1 MARMPHQTN
10 QIRNV
15 ALVGHGGVGKT
26 TVAEALLFAAG
37 VTSRPGRV
45 DDGTS
50 VLDREPE
57 EIDRR
62 STVSLALA
70 SFDWKTS
77 DGQTYRVNLLDT
89 PGHPDFEADVNAAL
103 AVADLV
109 VIVVSATDGVEI
121 GTEVAWHKC
130 VELGL
135 PRMFFVTREDKHRA
149 DFEAVVAQLRKTFG
163 QGVTPLEL
171 PLGEAETLHG
181 LADVL
186 TEQAIEYDTAGHHTE
201 PLPAD
206 IAEHEHEVHDQV
218 VEEIVSGDDA
228 QLERYLEGDIPSVV
242 ELQRTLAAEVL
253 ACSEFPVLLGSGITA
268 VGIDELG
275 DFICKLGPSPAD
287 RPVTVSAG
295 DQLVEVAAD
304 PGAKPLVQVF
314 KTISDQYLGQI
325 SLVKVVCGSLG
336 ADTTLRDSGTGR
348 DERVHAPFH
357 LRGSEQ
363 TPAGKATAGDLV
375 GAAKLTSATGA
386 TLAPPDQPVRID
398 PPALPNANLAV
409 TLVPATQNDDD
420 KLSSALGRLVDEDP
434 ALKVGHDPASRR
446 TVLRGVGDAHIHVAV
461 ARLARKYGVNVKT
474 DAVPIEFRRTVTQT
488 VEVEG
493 RLKKQSG
500 GHGQFAV
507 VNLRVSPL
515 PRGGG
520 FEFADMVVGGA
531 IPKQYVAAC
540 RLGIEEAMTR
550 GGTEG
555 IPVVDVKVECLDGKT
570 HSVDSSDMAFR
581 TAAST
586 GFFEAVQKAGPALL
600 EPVSLVT
607 VEVPTE
613 LQGDVLGDLS
623 SRRGRVLGS
632 DVESGIQ
639 TIRAE
644 VPTVEL
650 ATYAVDLRALT
661 GGRGRLTIE
670 HSRYDVVPDHLAGK
684 LLESQKK

>member
-1 MARMPHQTN
+1 MPHQTS

-26 TVAEALLFAAG
+26 TIAEALLFAAG

-70 SFDWKTS
+70 SFDWKTA
-77 DGQTYRVNLLDT
+77 DGQSYRVNLLDT
-89 PGHPDFEADVNAAL
+89 PGHPDFEADANAAL
-103 AVADLV
+103 AVADLA

-135 PRMFFVTREDKHRA
+135 PRIFFVTREDKHRA
-149 DFEAVVAQLRKTFG
+149 DFEGVVAQLRNTFG
-163 QGVTPLEL
+163 HGVTPLEL

-186 TEQAIEYDTAGHHTE
+186 SEQAIEYDAAGHHTE
-201 PLPAD
+201 ALPDD
-206 IAEHEHEVHDQV
+206 IADREHAIHDQV

-228 QLERYLEGDIPSVV
+228 QLERYLEGEVPSLG
-242 ELQRTLAAEVL
+242 ELQHTLAAEVL
-253 ACSEFPVLLGSGITA
+253 ACTEFPVLLGSGSTA

-275 DFICKLGPSPAD
+275 DFICALGPSPAD
-287 RPVTVSAG
+287 RPVTVTVG
-295 DQLVEVAAD
+295 DQQVEVSAD
-304 PGAKPLVQVF
+304 PGAPPLVQVF
-314 KTISDQYLGQI
+314 KTISDQYMGQI
-325 SLVKVVCGSLG
+325 SLFKVVSGSLAG
-336 ADTTLRDSGTGR
+336 DTTLRDSATGR
-348 DERVHAPFH
+348 DERIHAPFH

-363 TPAGKATAGDLV
+363 SPAGKATAGDLV

-386 TLAPPDQPVRID
+386 TLAPHDQRVTIE
-398 PPALPNANLAV
+398 PPPLPNANLAV

-420 KLSSALGRLVDEDP
+420 KLPSALARLVDEDP
-434 ALKVGHDPASRR
+434 ALKVGHDPTSRR
-446 TVLRGVGDAHIHVAV
+446 TVLRGVGDAHINVAV
-461 ARLARKYGVNVKT
+461 ARLARKYGVTVKT
-474 DAVPIEFRRTVTQT
+474 DAVPIEFRRTVTQS

-507 VNLRVSPL
+507 VNLRVSPM
-515 PRGGG
+515 PRGEG
-520 FEFADMVVGGA
+520 FEFADRVVGGA
-531 IPKQYVAAC
+531 IPKQYVTAV
-540 RLGIEEAMTR
+540 RLGIEEAMGR
-550 GGTEG
+550 GGTEA

-600 EPVSLVT
+600 EPISIVT
-607 VEVPTE
+607 VEVPAA
-613 LQGDVLGDLS
+613 LQGDVLGDFS
-623 SRRGRVLGS
+623 SRRGRVIGT
-632 DVESGIQ
+632 DVANGVQ

-650 ATYAVDLRALT
+650 STYAVDMRALT

-670 HSRYDVVPDHLAGK
+670 HSRYDVVPEHLASK
-684 LLESQKK
+684 LLQSRAK

>member
-1 MARMPHQTN
+1 MPHQTS

-26 TVAEALLFAAG
+26 TIAEALLFAAG

-70 SFDWKTS
+70 SFDWKTAE
-77 DGQTYRVNLLDT
+77 GHTCRVNLLDT

-130 VELGL
+130 VQLGL

-149 DFEAVVAQLRKTFG
+149 DFEGVVAQLRKTFG

-186 TEQAIEYDTAGHHTE
+186 TEQAHEYDSSGRHTE
-201 PLPAD
+201 ALPDD
-206 IAEHEHEVHDQV
+206 IAEHEHEIHDQV

-228 QLERYLEGDIPSVV
+228 QLERYLEGDIPSVG
-242 ELQRTLAAEVL
+242 ELQQTLAAEVL
-253 ACSEFPVLLGSGITA
+253 ACTEFPVLLGSGITA

-275 DFICKLGPSPAD
+275 DFICSLGPSPEA
-287 RPVTVSAG
+287 RPVTVNAG
-295 DQLVEVAAD
+295 GQTVEVAAD
-304 PGAKPLVQVF
+304 PGGAPLVRVF
-314 KTISDQYLGQI
+314 KTISDQYMGQI
-325 SLVKVVCGSLG
+325 SLFKVVSGTLG
-336 ADTTLRDSGTGR
+336 ADTTLRDTTTGR

-363 TPAGKATAGDLV
+363 TAAGKATAGDLV
-375 GAAKLTSATGA
+375 GAAKLTAATGA
-386 TLAPPDQPVRID
+386 TLAPPDQPVTID
-398 PPALPNANLAV
+398 PPVLPNANLAV

-434 ALKVGHDPASRR
+434 ALKVGHDPTSRR

-474 DAVPIEFRRTVTQT
+474 DAVPIEFRRTVTQS

-520 FEFADMVVGGA
+520 FEFADRVVGGA
-531 IPKQYVAAC
+531 VPKQYVAAC
-540 RLGIEEAMTR
+540 RIGIEEAMTR

-600 EPVSLVT
+600 EPISLVT

-623 SRRGRVLGS
+623 SRRGRVVGT
-632 DVESGIQ
+632 DVDSGIQ

-650 ATYAVDLRALT
+650 STYAVEIRALT
-661 GGRGRLTIE
+661 GGRGRLTIQ
-670 HSRYDVVPDHLAGK
+670 HARYDVVPEHLAPK
-684 LLESQKK
+684 LLESRVK

>member
-1 MARMPHQTN
+1 MPHETS

-15 ALVGHGGVGKT
+15 ALIGHGGVGKT

-37 VTSRPGRV
+37 VTSRAGRV

-57 EIDRR
+57 EVDRR

-70 SFDWKTS
+70 SFDWKTEA
-77 DGQTYRVNLLDT
+77 GQTYRVNLLDT

-103 AVADLV
+103 AVADLA

-121 GTEVAWHKC
+121 GTEAAWHKC

-135 PRMFFVTREDKHRA
+135 PRLFFVTREDKHRA
-149 DFEAVVAQLRKTFG
+149 DFDGVVEQLRKTFG
-163 QGVTPLEL
+163 SGVTQLEI
-171 PLGEAETLHG
+171 PLGEAETFHG

-186 TEQAIEYDTAGHHTE
+186 HEQAIEYDASGHHTE
-201 PLPAD
+201 AVPDD
-206 IAEHEHEVHDQV
+206 IAEREHAVHDQL

-228 QLERYLEGDIPSVV
+228 QLERYLEGDVPSAG
-242 ELQRTLAAEVL
+242 ELEHTLAAEVL
-253 ACSEFPVLLGSGITA
+253 TCTEFPVLVGSGYTG
-268 VGIDELG
+268 VGVDALG
-275 DFICKLGPSPAD
+275 DFICLLGPSPAD
-287 RPVTVSAG
+287 RPTAVGAG
-295 DQLVEVAAD
+295 DQRIEVPADSSAA
-304 PGAKPLVQVF
+304 PLLQVF
-314 KTISDQYLGQI
+314 KTISDQYMGQI
-325 SLVKVVCGSLG
+325 SLFKVVSGSLG
-336 ADTTLRDSGTGR
+336 GDTTLRDTSSGR

-363 TPAGKATAGDLV
+363 IPAGKVVAGDLV
-375 GAAKLTSATGA
+375 AAAKLTAATGA
-386 TLAPPDQPVRID
+386 TLAPQGQPVAID
-398 PPALPNANLAV
+398 PPHLPEANLAV

-420 KLSSALGRLVDEDP
+420 KLSNALARLVDEDP
-434 ALKVGHDPASRR
+434 ALKVGHDPITRR
-446 TVLRGVGDAHIHVAV
+446 TVLRGVGDAHLNVAV

-474 DAVPIEFRRTVTQT
+474 DAVPIEFRRTVTQS
-488 VEVEG
+488 VETEG

-507 VNLRVSPL
+507 VNIRVSPL
-515 PRGGG
+515 PRGEG
-520 FEFADMVVGGA
+520 FDFVDKVVGGA
-531 IPKQYVAAC
+531 IPKQYVTAV
-540 RLGIEEAMTR
+540 RLGIEEAMGR
-550 GGTEG
+550 GGPDG
-555 IPVVDVKVECLDGKT
+555 IPVVDVRVECLDGKT

-600 EPVSLVT
+600 EPISLIT
-607 VEVPTE
+607 VDVPTE

-623 SRRGRVLGS
+623 SRRARVVGS
-632 DVESGIQ
+632 DVEAGVQ

-650 ATYAVDLRALT
+650 STYATDLRSLT
-661 GGRGRLTIE
+661 GGRGRLKIE
-670 HSRYDVVPDHLAGK
+670 HHHYDVVPEHLAPK
-684 LLESQKK
+684 LLEARAK

>member
-1 MARMPHQTN
+1 MPHETS

-15 ALVGHGGVGKT
+15 ALIGHGGVGKT

-37 VTSRPGRV
+37 VTTRAGRV

-70 SFDWKTS
+70 SFDWRTEA
-77 DGQTYRVNLLDT
+77 GQTYRVNLLDT

-103 AVADLV
+103 AVADLA

-149 DFEAVVAQLRKTFG
+149 DFESVVAQLRKTFG
-163 QGVTPLEL
+163 AGVTPLEI
-171 PLGEAETLHG
+171 PLGEAETFHG

-186 TEQAIEYDTAGHHTE
+186 HEHAIENDAAGHHTE
-201 PLPAD
+201 PVPDD
-206 IAEHEHEVHDQV
+206 IAEREHAVHDQL

-228 QLERYLEGDIPSVV
+228 QLERYLEGDMPSAG
-242 ELQRTLAAEVL
+242 ELEHTLAVEVL
-253 ACSEFPVLLGSGITA
+253 GCTEFPVLVGSGYSG
-268 VGIDELG
+268 VGIDALG
-275 DFICKLGPSPAD
+275 DFICLLGPSPAD
-287 RPVTVSAG
+287 RPVAVGAG
-295 DQLVEVAAD
+295 DQRVEVPAD
-304 PGAKPLVQVF
+304 PSAAPLLQVF
-314 KTISDQYLGQI
+314 KTISDQYMGQI
-325 SLVKVVCGSLG
+325 SLFKVVSGSLG
-336 ADTTLRDSGTGR
+336 ADTTLRDPASGR

-363 TPAGKATAGDLV
+363 IPAGKVVAGDLV
-375 GAAKLTSATGA
+375 AAAKLTAATGA
-386 TLAPPDQPVRID
+386 TLAPHGQPVTID
-398 PPALPNANLAV
+398 PPRLPEANLAV

-420 KLSSALGRLVDEDP
+420 KLSNALSRLVDEDP
-434 ALKVGHDPASRR
+434 ALKVGHDPITRR
-446 TVLRGVGDAHIHVAV
+446 TVLRGVGDAHLHVAV

-474 DAVPIEFRRTVTQT
+474 DAVPIEFRRTVTQS
-488 VEVEG
+488 VETEG

-507 VNLRVSPL
+507 VNIRVSPM
-515 PRGGG
+515 PRGEG
-520 FEFADMVVGGA
+520 FEFVDKVVGGA
-531 IPKQYVAAC
+531 IPKQYVTAV
-540 RLGIEEAMTR
+540 RLGIEEAMAR
-550 GGTEG
+550 GGSDG
-555 IPVVDVKVECLDGKT
+555 IPVVDVRVECLDGKT

-600 EPVSLVT
+600 EPISLIT
-607 VEVPTE
+607 VDVPTE

-623 SRRGRVLGS
+623 SRRARVVGS
-632 DVESGIQ
+632 DVEAGVQ
-639 TIRAE
+639 TIKAE

-650 ATYAVDLRALT
+650 STYATELRSLT

-670 HSRYDVVPDHLAGK
+670 HHHYDVVPEHLAAK
-684 LLESQKK
+684 LLESRAK

>member
-1 MARMPHQTN
+1 
-10 QIRNV
+10 
-15 ALVGHGGVGKT
+15 
-26 TVAEALLFAAG
+26 
-37 VTSRPGRV
+37 
-45 DDGTS
+45 
-50 VLDREPE
+50 
-57 EIDRR
+57 
-62 STVSLALA
+62 
-70 SFDWKTS
+70 
-77 DGQTYRVNLLDT
+77 
-89 PGHPDFEADVNAAL
+89 
-103 AVADLV
+103 
-109 VIVVSATDGVEI
+109 
-121 GTEVAWHKC
+121 
-130 VELGL
+130 
-135 PRMFFVTREDKHRA
+135 
-149 DFEAVVAQLRKTFG
+149 
-163 QGVTPLEL
+163 
-171 PLGEAETLHG
+171 
-181 LADVL
+181 
-186 TEQAIEYDTAGHHTE
+186 
-201 PLPAD
+201 
-206 IAEHEHEVHDQV
+206 
-218 VEEIVSGDDA
+218 
-228 QLERYLEGDIPSVV
+228 
-242 ELQRTLAAEVL
+242 
-253 ACSEFPVLLGSGITA
+253 
-268 VGIDELG
+268 
-275 DFICKLGPSPAD
+275 
-287 RPVTVSAG
+287 
-295 DQLVEVAAD
+295 
-304 PGAKPLVQVF
+304 VF
-314 KTISDQYLGQI
+314 KTISDQYMGQI
-325 SLVKVVCGSLG
+325 SLFKVVSGTLG
-336 ADTTLRDSGTGR
+336 ADTILRDTATGR

-375 GAAKLTSATGA
+375 GAAKLTAATGA
-386 TLAPPDQPVRID
+386 TLAPHDQPVTIE
-398 PPALPNANLAV
+398 PPPLPNSNLAV

-420 KLSSALGRLVDEDP
+420 KLSSALARMVDEDP
-434 ALKVGHDPASRR
+434 ALRVGHDPTSRR

-520 FEFADMVVGGA
+520 FEFADMIVGGA

-540 RLGIEEAMTR
+540 RIGIEEAMNR

-623 SRRGRVLGS
+623 SRRGRVVGS
-632 DVESGIQ
+632 DVDSGVQ

-650 ATYAVDLRALT
+650 ATYAIEMRALT
-661 GGRGRLTIE
+661 SGRGRLTIQ
-670 HSRYDVVPDHLAGK
+670 HSRYDVVPDHLASK
-684 LLESQKK
+684 LLESRVK

>member
-1 MARMPHQTN
+1 MAEMPHSTD

-15 ALVGHGGVGKT
+15 ALIGHGGVGKT
-26 TVAEALLFAAG
+26 TVAEALLHAAG
-37 VTSRPGRV
+37 VTSRVGRV

-70 SFDWKTS
+70 SFDWTT
-77 DGQTYRVNLLDT
+77 DGGATYRVNLLDT

-103 AVADLV
+103 AVADLA

-135 PRMFFVTREDKHRA
+135 PRIFFVTREDKHRA
-149 DFEAVVAQLRKTFG
+149 DFDAVVVQLRDKFG
-163 QGVTPLEL
+163 AGVTPIEM

-186 TEQAIEYDTAGHHTE
+186 HETAIEYDSAGHHTE
-201 PLPAD
+201 AVPAD
-206 IAEHEHEVHDQV
+206 IADREHAVHDQL

-228 QLERYLEGDIPSVV
+228 QLERYLEGEIPTAD
-242 ELQRTLAAEVL
+242 ELEHTLAAEVL
-253 ACSEFPVLLGSGITA
+253 GCTEFPVLLGSGATG
-268 VGIDELG
+268 VGIDTLG
-275 DFICKLGPSPAD
+275 DYICLLGPSPAD
-287 RPVTVSAG
+287 RPASVVAG
-295 DQLVEVAAD
+295 DQQVEVSAD
-304 PGAKPLVQVF
+304 PSGAPLLQVF
-314 KTISDQYLGQI
+314 KTISDQYMGQI
-325 SLVKVVCGSLG
+325 SLFKVVSGSLG
-336 ADTTLRDSGTGR
+336 ADTTLRDTTSGR

-357 LRGSEQ
+357 LRGGEQ
-363 TPAGKATAGDLV
+363 TPAGKVVAGDLA
-375 GAAKLTSATGA
+375 GAAKLTAATGA
-386 TLAPPDQPVRID
+386 TLAPQGQPVTIE
-398 PPALPNANLAV
+398 PPRLPAANLAV

-420 KLSSALGRLVDEDP
+420 KLSNALSRLVDEDP
-434 ALKVGHDPASRR
+434 ALQVGHDPITRR
-446 TVLRGVGDAHIHVAV
+446 TVLRGVGDAHLHVAV
-461 ARLARKYGVNVKT
+461 ARLARKYGVTVKT

-488 VEVEG
+488 VETEG

-515 PRGGG
+515 PRGEG
-520 FEFADMVVGGA
+520 FDFVDKVVGGA
-531 IPKQYVAAC
+531 IPKQYVAAVK
-540 RLGIEEAMTR
+540 LGIEEAMTR
-550 GGTEG
+550 GGSDA
-555 IPVVDVKVECLDGKT
+555 IPVVDVRVECLDGKT

-586 GFFEAVQKAGPALL
+586 GFFEAVQKAAPALL
-600 EPVSLVT
+600 EPISLIT

-623 SRRGRVLGS
+623 SRRARVVGS
-632 DVESGIQ
+632 DVEGGMQ

-650 ATYAVDLRALT
+650 ATYAIDVRALT
-661 GGRGRLTIE
+661 GGRGRLTIQ
-670 HSRYDVVPDHLAGK
+670 HHHYDVVPDHVAGK
-684 LLESQKK
+684 LLESRAK